1 MGVQWRMLDSLSCPV
16 PFREPDYS
24 LLFLCGPPIEK
35 NGVYGH
41 NLPNVTLGQ

>member
-1 MGVQWRMLDSLSCPV
+1 MENVPDSLSCPV
-16 PFREPDYS
+16 PFHEPDYS
-24 LLFLCGPPIEK
+24 LLFLCVPPIEK